1 MRAELTAATRLRAT
15 IDSLPLIRP
24 CGATFPQGGR
34 LGECKLFHQNLDHG
48 FSYVAAAGGLAAGLV
63 QLTGE
68 EHGKASP
75 TQRHAA
81 VLGAGPQ
88 TEVVFLVK
96 LALLRALGRPAQMLA
111 AGQVD
116 LQVGI
121 AAVVLERSAVAAL

>member
-1 MRAELTAATRLRAT
+1 M
-15 IDSLPLIRP
+15 
-24 CGATFPQGGR
+24 
-34 LGECKLFHQNLDHG
+34 
-48 FSYVAAAGGLAAGLV
+48 AAAGGLAAGLV

-121 AAVVLERSAVAAL
+121 AAVVLERSAVGLAQVGVHHVDKDVLAVNDGLAVFQRVQRVAVQPVDGLVQIWVQTLVAGNVIK